1 MFGNLLINEPP
12 LQVLPTLAKKI
23 GLNEA
28 IITQQVHYW
37 LQRSKNQRDGFTW
50 VYKTYPEWQEE
61 FPFWSESTI
70 KRTITSLEKQKILI
84 ATSKYNKMPMDRTK
98 WYTLCYS
105 ALQPQPIGQYD
116 TMLRSDCTDA
126 QVNMTRCSGQYDTMQ
141 QVNMTSA
148 ITIDYTETTSE
159 NTTKTTTTENQSS
172 LSSEI
177 FKFYESEFGPLTP
190 FVSEEIEYMIKDCN
204 EELALEALKKS
215 VLANKRSIKYASAIT
230 RNWKNENIKT
240 LADLQANENMKGRE
254 QHGTRKQSDGVTR
267 IYDDG
272 VNF

>member
-105 ALQPQPIGQYD
+105 ALQPQPIGQND
-116 TMLRSDCTDA
+116 TMLGSDCTDA
-126 QVNMTRCSGQYDTMQ
+126 EVKMTRCSGQVDTMQ

-177 FKFYESEFGPLTP
+177 FKLIESNNIAVLTD
-190 FVSEEIEYMIKDCN
+190 FTASEVDYMINDTSEELVLQAVKIAVENNARNLKYIK
-204 EELALEALKKS
+204 
-215 VLANKRSIKYASAIT
+215 SII
-230 RNWKNENIKT
+230 RNWHNKGYKT
-240 LADLQANENMKGRE
+240 IEQVNAAEKQRKGKPQQEASNYMKETYGDLP
-254 QHGTRKQSDGVTR
+254 
-267 IYDDG
+267 
-272 VNF
+272 F